1 MVLET
6 VVFCLVPE
14 GGPLE
19 IHELQT
25 FNNSLSGIS
34 EVFKRNLLS
43 IRQVLG
49 FVLLTLSHGLP
60 LGLFRFIDIK
70 IQEVQLLF
78 ARFLPYRWFFRYFQV
93 LGLPASFLLLYAGL
107 LFDFDVVLYVAQG
120 DLLADF

>member
-1 MVLET
+1 VVLET
-6 VVFCLVPE
+6 VVCCLVPE

-19 IHELQT
+19 IHELQA
-25 FNNSLSGIS
+25 FYNSFFGIS
-34 EVFKRNLLS
+34 EVFQSNLLP

-49 FVLLTLSHGLP
+49 FVLLTLSHSLP

-78 ARFLPYRWFFRYFQV
+78 ARFFPHRWFVRYFQV
-93 LGLPASFLLLYAGL
+93 LGFPASFLLLNSGL
-107 LFDFDVVLYVAQG
+107 FFDFDVVLNVAQG